1 MLYLG
6 GEVLGETFYILK
18 DGDLKRKDNNI
29 VVTSFEG
36 AMKNLK
42 AEVTDEIY
50 LFGETSLNTKLL
62 NFVSQKGIIIHVFNY
77 YGFYSGSFCP
87 RQSNISGYLLVKQ
100 VKAYDD
106 IEGRLV
112 IAKEILKAASY
123 NIYRNLRYYNGRGI
137 DLDIPMKSISSL
149 TDKFEKANSINEIM
163 GIEGNIRKIY
173 YSTWNDIVKQDI
185 KFEKRVRRPPDN
197 MINTL
202 ISFINSLIY
211 TTTLSEIYKTQLNPT
226 ISFLHEPGTK
236 RFSLSLDIAEIFKPL
251 IGDRMIFSMLNKN
264 QITEEDF
271 ERESNFLYLKEAG
284 KKKILVEYDKRLAST
299 IGHKD
304 LNRDVSYRYLIRLE
318 CYKLIKHIIG
328 EKEYKGFKIWW

>member
-1 MLYLG
+1 M
-6 GEVLGETFYILK
+6 GETFYILK

-29 VVTSFEG
+29 VITSFEG
-36 AMKNLK
+36 AIKNLK

-62 NFVSQKGIIIHVFNY
+62 NFVAQKGIIIHIFNY
-77 YGFYSGSFCP
+77 YGFYSGSFYP
-87 RQSNISGYLLVKQ
+87 RESNISGYLLVRQ
-100 VKAYDD
+100 VNSYEDNEK
-106 IEGRLV
+106 RLN

-123 NIYRNLRYYNGRGI
+123 NIYRNLRYYNGRGVE
-137 DLDIPMKSISSL
+137 LQVPMNNINALINKL
-149 TDKFEKANSINEIM
+149 EYGETINEIM

-173 YSTWNDIVKQDI
+173 YSTWNEIVKQEI
-185 KFEKRVRRPPDN
+185 NFQKRVKRPPDN

-236 RFSLSLDIAEIFKPL
+236 RFSLSLDISEIFKPL

-264 QITEEDF
+264 QITEDDF
-271 ERESNFLYLKEAG
+271 ERESNFLYLKETG
-284 KKKILVEYDKRLAST
+284 KRKILMEYDKRLKNT
-299 IGHKD
+299 IAHKE
-304 LNRDVSYRYLIRLE
+304 LGRDVSYRYLIRLE

-328 EKEYKGFKIWW
+328 EKDYMGFKIWW